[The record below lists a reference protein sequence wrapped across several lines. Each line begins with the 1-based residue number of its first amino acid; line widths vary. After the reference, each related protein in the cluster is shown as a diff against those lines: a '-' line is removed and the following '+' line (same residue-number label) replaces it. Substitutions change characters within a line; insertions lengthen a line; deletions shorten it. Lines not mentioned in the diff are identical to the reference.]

1 MKTFLNLEK
10 DQKRWILYFVALIVC
25 FVHHWFSFGF
35 LILSVIPCTNRTV
48 YPPKKE
54 ACTMSS
60 DGIQDL

>member
-10 DQKRWILYFVALIVC
+10 DQKRLVVYFVALIVR
-25 FVHHWFSFGF
+25 FVLHWVSFAT
-35 LILSVIPCTNRTV
+35 LILPIPCTNRTV
-48 YPPKKE
+48 CQPKKE